1 MEQLFGFLIF
11 VLLAVFSVASKVR
24 EQRKEEERR
33 AQREREKK
41 EERLDLPEATRRTLY
56 GEPGIPT
63 ARPREAPPPVAYPM
77 REVREQPAPAR
88 PIEAEAAEGRHGPVE
103 KRRTVPVETPH
114 GPGRAAPPA
123 TQPQSGRRPSS
134 LEELFREMQRRV
146 EEQMGVPQQQP
157 QPRPQPRS
165 GPRPQQRQRPQ
176 QQHSTASYEQARKQ
190 QQAERAQAM
199 QRQHAPR
206 PEAPQHAQRGGPAR
220 GKQAPT
226 TAAPATH
233 PKKQRQRRPAAA
245 MLFRDLDDVRRGI
258 IMSEILGTPRSL
270 QPWP

>member
-11 VLLAVFSVASKVR
+11 ALLAIFSVASKVR

-33 AQREREKK
+33 AQKARGKK

-63 ARPREAPPPVAYPM
+63 AKPREAPPPVAYPM
-77 REVREQPAPAR
+77 REVREQPRPAR
-88 PIEAEAAEGRHGPVE
+88 PIEVEAPEARHAPAERQRHIPA
-103 KRRTVPVETPH
+103 ETPH
-114 GPGRAAPPA
+114 GPRQTTPSAS
-123 TQPQSGRRPSS
+123 QPQAGRKPSS

-146 EEQMGVPQQQP
+146 EQQMGVPQPQPQPQP
-157 QPRPQPRS
+157 QPRP
-165 GPRPQQRQRPQ
+165 RPQQKQRPQ
-176 QQHSTASYEQARKQ
+176 QQHSTASYEQARKR

-226 TAAPATH
+226 TAAPAAH

-245 MLFRDLDDVRRGI
+245 ALFRDLDDVRRGI